1 MDLKKSFENWILV
14 GGDGLGNLEKMP
26 LLSLAVTHGKTANLI
41 MFLESNERIL
51 KDELTQ
57 VDTNGN
63 TFFHNI
69 CKRIESHSSLVV
81 QKFLEICLEKF
92 ENEEEI
98 ATLI

>member
-14 GGDGLGNLEKMP
+14 GGDGLNSLDKMP
-26 LLSLAVTHGKTANLI
+26 LLSLAVTHGKPANLI
-41 MFLESNERIL
+41 MFLESHERI
-51 KDELTQ
+51 KKEELVK

-81 QKFLEICLEKF
+81 QKFLEIC
-92 ENEEEI
+92 
-98 ATLI
+98 